1 MSQDFPTGVRDADIE
16 QFFTA
21 NGPLAGAVESFR
33 LRESQTAMAK
43 AVARA
48 IAANDVLI
56 AEAGTGTGKT
66 FAYLVPA
73 LLWGGKVIL
82 STGTKNLQD
91 QLFLRDIPTVR
102 QALNAPVTVALL
114 KGRANYL
121 CHFHLDRTIKN
132 NRLTSREDVGYLR
145 AISRF
150 AKTTQTGDKAE
161 LAAVPENALLWNLV
175 TSTRDTCLGAECQHY
190 QDCFVMKARREAQ
203 QADVVVVN
211 HHLFFADVALKDSGV
226 AELLPTANTVIFDEA
241 HQLPDTATLFFG
253 ESVSTAQVLELCRDV
268 LAEGLVHARDGAK
281 WADVIAPVEKAA
293 RDLRLTFKEDFA
305 RLAVNQIAPSA
316 AFWPALQSLCDNL
329 SPLIAVLESQAER
342 AETIAQCRSRAVM
355 LLDHLGRWRAS
366 ASGDT
371 PRDSAEGDFV
381 LWVEAF
387 SMSLQLHRT
396 PLSIAPI
403 FGKQRE
409 GTPRAWI
416 FTSATLAVKDDFHY
430 FASQMGLEKEPA
442 QAWPS
447 PFDYQQQALLY
458 VPTGMPEPNTPDYT
472 DAVVDAALPVI
483 EAAGGRVFMLCTTLR
498 AVNRIGERL
507 RDIFRQREWPYPL
520 FVQGEAGRTELLDRF
535 RDAGNGVLVGS
546 QSFWE
551 GVDVRG
557 DALSVVIIDRLPF
570 APPDDPV
577 LAARIAALEKNGGNG
592 FMDHQ
597 LPEAIISLKQ
607 GAGRLIRDE
616 TDRGVLMICD
626 PRLIS
631 KQYGRRIWQ
640 SLPPFKRTR
649 ELEEVLG
656 FFHAAPTDA
665 PQEPMSRTPS

>member
-1 MSQDFPTGVRDADIE
+1 MSNDNPIPPPGQHDADIDSL
-16 QFFTA
+16 FA
-21 NGPLAGAVESFR
+21 ASGPLASAVDSFR
-33 LRESQTAMAK
+33 LRESQTDMAK
-43 AVARA
+43 AVAHA
-48 IAANDVLI
+48 IDSAEVLI

-102 QALNAPVTVALL
+102 KALNAPVTVALL

-150 AKTTQTGDKAE
+150 SKTTQSGDKAE
-161 LAAVPENALLWNLV
+161 LAAVPEGALLWSLV
-175 TSTRDTCLGAECQHY
+175 TSTRDTCMGAECQHY

-253 ESVSTAQVLELCRDV
+253 ESVSTSQVLELCRDV

-281 WADVIAPVEKAA
+281 WAEVIAPVEKAA
-293 RDLRLTFKEDFA
+293 RDLRLTFPQDFA
-305 RLAVNQIAPSA
+305 RLAVSQIAPSS
-316 AFWPALQSLCDNL
+316 AFYPALQKLKDEL
-329 SPLIAVLESQAER
+329 VPMIATLENQAER
-342 AETIAQCRSRAVM
+342 AETIAQCRNRAIA
-355 LLDHLGRWRAS
+355 LKEALDRWS
-366 ASGDT
+366 ARPADEKGNADT
-371 PRDSAEGDFV
+371 V

-387 SMSLQLHRT
+387 SSSLQLHQT

-403 FGKQRE
+403 FSKQRE

-416 FTSATLAVKDDFHY
+416 FTSATLAVKNDFRY
-430 FASQMGLEKEPA
+430 FASQMGLGDEA
-442 QAWPS
+442 ARTWPS
-447 PFDYQQQALLY
+447 PFDYAQQALLY
-458 VPTGMPEPNTPDYT
+458 VPTGLPEPNSPDYT
-472 DAVVDAALPVI
+472 DAMIEAALPVI
-483 EAAGGRVFMLCTTLR
+483 EAAGGRVFVLCTTLR
-498 AVNRIGERL
+498 AVNRAGERL
-507 RDIFRQREWPYPL
+507 REEFKAREWPFPL
-520 FVQGEAGRTELLDRF
+520 FVQGETGRTELLDRF
-535 RDAGNGVLVGS
+535 REAGNGVLVGS

-557 DALSVVIIDRLPF
+557 EALSVVIIDRLPF

-577 LAARIAALEKNGGNG
+577 LAARIAVMEKSGGNG

-616 TDRGVLMICD
+616 ADRGVLMICD
-626 PRLIS
+626 PRLIA

-640 SLPPFKRTR
+640 SLPPFRRTR
-649 ELEEVLG
+649 ELAEVAA
-656 FFHAAPTDA
+656 FFGPDSAG
-665 PQEPMSRTPS
+665 

>member
-1 MSQDFPTGVRDADIE
+1 
-16 QFFTA
+16 
-21 NGPLAGAVESFR
+21 
-33 LRESQTAMAK
+33 MAK

-48 IAANDVLI
+48 IEGAQVLV

-102 QALNAPVTVALL
+102 KALSAPVTVALL
-114 KGRANYL
+114 KGRSNYL
-121 CHFHLDRTIKN
+121 CPFHLERTIVN
-132 NRLTSREDVGYLR
+132 NRLTSRDDVGYLR

-161 LAAVPENALLWNLV
+161 LTAVPENALIWNLV
-175 TSTRDTCLGAECQHY
+175 TSTRDNCLGSECAHY
-190 QDCFVMKARREAQ
+190 QDCFVTKARREAQ

-241 HQLPDTATLFFG
+241 HQLPDTASLFFG
-253 ESVSTAQVLELCRDV
+253 ETVSTSQVLELCRDV
-268 LAEGLVHARDGAK
+268 LVEGLAHARDGAK
-281 WADVIAPVEKAA
+281 WAEVIAPVEKAA
-293 RDLRLTFKEDFA
+293 RDLRLTFSQDFL
-305 RLAVNQIAPSA
+305 RLAVSQIAPSS
-316 AFWPALQSLCDNL
+316 AFFTALHQLRDVFKPMIS
-329 SPLIAVLESQAER
+329 VLEAQAER
-342 AETIAQCRSRAVM
+342 AETLAQCRSRAIS
-355 LLDHLGRWRAS
+355 LLDMLDRWGDKVRAERQ
-366 ASGDT
+366 AH
-371 PRDSAEGDFV
+371 AEVDEDAQSV

-387 SMSLQLHRT
+387 SMSLHLHRT

-403 FGKQRE
+403 FSKQRE

-416 FTSATLAVKDDFHY
+416 FTSATLAVKNDFSY
-430 FASQMGLEKEPA
+430 FASQLGLNEEPA
-442 QAWPS
+442 QTWPS

-458 VPTGMPEPNTPDYT
+458 VPAEMPDPNASHFT
-472 DAVVDAALPVI
+472 DAVVEAALPVI
-483 EAAGGRVFMLCTTLR
+483 HAAGGSVFMLCTTLR
-498 AVNRIGERL
+498 AVHRIGERL
-507 RDIFRQREWPYPL
+507 RDIFKESGVPYPL
-520 FVQGEAGRTELLDRF
+520 LVQGEGGRTELLDRF
-535 RDAGNGVLVGS
+535 REAGNAVLVGS

-557 DALSVVIIDRLPF
+557 KALSVVIIDRLPF

-577 LAARIAALEKNGGNG
+577 LAARIAAMEKNGMSG
-592 FMDHQ
+592 FMDYQ
-597 LPEAIISLKQ
+597 LPEAIINLKQ
-607 GAGRLIRDE
+607 GSGRLIRDE

-626 PRLIS
+626 PRLIT

-649 ELEEVLG
+649 DVSEVVHFLAEG
-656 FFHAAPTDA
+656 
-665 PQEPMSRTPS
+665 SRE

>member
-1 MSQDFPTGVRDADIE
+1 LSNDTPPAQPPTGEHDADIE
-16 QFFTA
+16 QLFGA
-21 NGPLAGAVESFR
+21 EGPLGKAVDSYR
-33 LRESQTAMAK
+33 SRQSQTDMAK

-48 IAANDVLI
+48 IDSAEVLI

-73 LLWGGKVIL
+73 LLWGGKVIV

-102 QALNAPVTVALL
+102 KALNAPVSVALL

-121 CHFHLDRTIKN
+121 CHFHLKRTIQN
-132 NRLTSREDVGYLR
+132 NRLTSRDDVGYLR

-150 AKTTQTGDKAE
+150 SKTTQTGDKAE
-161 LAAVPENALLWNLV
+161 LSAVPETALLWSLV
-175 TSTRDTCLGAECQHY
+175 TSTRDTCLGAECENY

-253 ESVSTAQVLELCRDV
+253 EAVSTSHVLELCRDV

-281 WADVIAPVEKAA
+281 WAEVVSPVEKAA
-293 RDLRLTFKEDFA
+293 RDLRLTFPQDFV
-305 RLAVNQIAPSA
+305 RLSFGQIASSSA
-316 AFWPALQSLCDNL
+316 FFPALQKLKDELKSM
-329 SPLIAVLESQAER
+329 IATLESQAER
-342 AETIAQCRSRAVM
+342 AETIAQCRNRAIA
-355 LLDHLGRWRAS
+355 LLDALDRWS
-366 ASGDT
+366 AKTNDEQGDEET
-371 PRDSAEGDFV
+371 V

-387 SMSLQLHRT
+387 SSSLQLHQT

-403 FGKQRE
+403 FTKQRE

-416 FTSATLAVKDDFHY
+416 FTSATLAVKNDFNY
-430 FASQMGLEKEPA
+430 FTSQMGLGDEPA
-442 QAWPS
+442 HTWPS
-447 PFDYQQQALLY
+447 PFDYAQQALLY
-458 VPTGMPEPNTPDYT
+458 VPTGMPEPNSPDYT
-472 DAVVDAALPVI
+472 DAVIDAALPVI
-483 EAAGGRVFMLCTTLR
+483 EAAGGRVFVLCTTLR
-498 AVNRIGERL
+498 AVKRVGERL
-507 RDIFRQREWPYPL
+507 REEFDQRGWTFPL
-520 FVQGEAGRTELLDRF
+520 QVQGEYGRTELLDRF
-535 RDAGNGVLVGS
+535 RDAGNAVLVGS

-577 LAARIAALEKNGGNG
+577 LAARIAAMERNGLNG
-592 FMDHQ
+592 FMHHQ
-597 LPEAIISLKQ
+597 LPEAIIGLKQ

-616 TDRGVLMICD
+616 ADRGVLMICD

-631 KQYGRRIWQ
+631 KGYGKRIWQ

-649 ELEEVLG
+649 ELADVQG
-656 FFHAAPTDA
+656 FFGGTDSIIVSVREA
-665 PQEPMSRTPS
+665 